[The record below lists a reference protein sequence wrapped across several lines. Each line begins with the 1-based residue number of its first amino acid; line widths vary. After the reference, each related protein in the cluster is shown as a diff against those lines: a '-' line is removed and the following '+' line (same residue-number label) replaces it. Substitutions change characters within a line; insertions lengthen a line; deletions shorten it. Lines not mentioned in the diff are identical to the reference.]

1 LNTIVGNVDEN
12 IFQVLTS
19 FDNVEKFDNKG
30 EKNIKGLDI
39 FQHMPLQQT
48 IHRIAGL
55 PHSNMGGENES
66 IEISLYFHP
75 SPLN

>member
-1 LNTIVGNVDEN
+1 LNTIVGNVNES

-19 FDNVEKFDNKG
+19 FDNVEKFNNKG

-48 IHRIAGL
+48 IHRIASL
-55 PHSNMGGENES
+55 PHSN
-66 IEISLYFHP
+66 I
-75 SPLN
+75 